1 MRTRSA
7 LRMYAIGSL
16 SSQRAPA
23 TRGTSRR
30 RCSQGLR
37 RRARRSGIRLFCFA
51 HILVGEPGST
61 SPEYALDGDASMKK
75 PAATRKSKTRSRAA
89 ARKSPARRAVA
100 PATKARSKAR
110 SKVRSKVRSKAK
122 RPRRQTFVASHFD
135 ESDFEQ
141 GLRRY
146 AKYRDLGIAAAT
158 NGLAQAHVIR
168 MVPPCDPAEVSK
180 RHYHDVD
187 FQMIYVLKGWIKGE
201 YEGAGV
207 VTMREGSCWLQPPRI
222 KHTVLDYSDDCELL
236 EIVLPADFK
245 TVELE

>member
-1 MRTRSA
+1 
-7 LRMYAIGSL
+7 
-16 SSQRAPA
+16 
-23 TRGTSRR
+23 
-30 RCSQGLR
+30 
-37 RRARRSGIRLFCFA
+37 
-51 HILVGEPGST
+51 
-61 SPEYALDGDASMKK
+61 MKK

-100 PATKARSKAR
+100 PATKARYKAR
-110 SKVRSKVRSKAK
+110 SRTRSKAK